1 MSYTKYAGGNTAY
14 PVDSWLVAESAVN
27 AAVASAAGG
36 GQTNATALAATANIV
51 TTVASANDSVKLPLA
66 QKGMKILVHNGHASN
81 SMQVFGA
88 GVDTING
95 VATATGV
102 AQAAGK
108 SALYYAVADG
118 DGTAVGAWFRV
129 LSA

>member
-1 MSYTKYAGGNTAY
+1 MSYTEYAGGNTAY
-14 PVDSWLVAESAVN
+14 PVDAWLTAEHTTN
-27 AAVASAAGG
+27 AAVASYAGG

-66 QKGMKILVHNGHASN
+66 QKGMKVLVHNGHASN
-81 SMQVFGA
+81 SMQVFGS

>member
-1 MSYTKYAGGNTAY
+1 MSYTEYAGGNTAY
-14 PVDSWLVAESAVN
+14 PVDAWLTAEHTTN
-27 AAVASAAGG
+27 AAVASYAGG

-66 QKGMKILVHNGHASN
+66 QKGMKVLVHNGHGAN
-81 SMQVFGA
+81 SMQVFGS

>member
-1 MSYTKYAGGNTAY
+1 MSYTQYAGGNTAY
-14 PVDSWLVAESAVN
+14 PIDAWLTANKTTN
-27 AAVASAAGG
+27 AAVASYAGG
-36 GQTNATALAATANIV
+36 GQTNATALAATANVV

-66 QKGMKILVHNGHASN
+66 KKGMKILVHNGHASN

-108 SALYYAVADG
+108 SALYYAVSDG
-118 DGTAVGAWFRV
+118 DGTNAGAWFRI